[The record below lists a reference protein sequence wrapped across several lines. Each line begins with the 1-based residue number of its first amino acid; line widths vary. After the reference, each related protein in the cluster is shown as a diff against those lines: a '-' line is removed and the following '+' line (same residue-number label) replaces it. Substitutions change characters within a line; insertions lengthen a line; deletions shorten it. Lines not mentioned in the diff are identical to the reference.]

1 MVTIVELAKGSLW
14 QKSAKTSGRRIM
26 VHYAGFPNP
35 TWEFDSLL
43 PHFMMTKLIKSRYGV
58 NRLITEEAD
67 GSLTI
72 EGESL
77 FYRCSGNE
85 KDLEMFDF
93 EGGPFLMVGDPMM
106 EFEGTIKSIEL
117 LESKDNN
124 VRIKVRCE

>member
-1 MVTIVELAKGSLW
+1 
-14 QKSAKTSGRRIM
+14 
-26 VHYAGFPNP
+26 
-35 TWEFDSLL
+35 
-43 PHFMMTKLIKSRYGV
+43 MMTKLIKSRYGV

-67 GSLTI
+67 GSLII

>member
-1 MVTIVELAKGSLW
+1 
-14 QKSAKTSGRRIM
+14 
-26 VHYAGFPNP
+26 
-35 TWEFDSLL
+35 
-43 PHFMMTKLIKSRYGV
+43 MMTKLIKSRYGV

-106 EFEGTIKSIEL
+106 EFEGRIKSIEL
-117 LESKDNN
+117 LESKDNI

>member
-1 MVTIVELAKGSLW
+1 
-14 QKSAKTSGRRIM
+14 
-26 VHYAGFPNP
+26 
-35 TWEFDSLL
+35 
-43 PHFMMTKLIKSRYGV
+43 MMTKLIKSRYGV

-93 EGGPFLMVGDPMM
+93 EGGPFYCVDFDFHGI
-106 EFEGTIKSIEL
+106 GTVLSVTIPCQEEREANCFHEPTVLVTVRLSSKGKKEIKKWQKE
-117 LESKDNN
+117 NYG
-124 VRIKVRCE
+124 